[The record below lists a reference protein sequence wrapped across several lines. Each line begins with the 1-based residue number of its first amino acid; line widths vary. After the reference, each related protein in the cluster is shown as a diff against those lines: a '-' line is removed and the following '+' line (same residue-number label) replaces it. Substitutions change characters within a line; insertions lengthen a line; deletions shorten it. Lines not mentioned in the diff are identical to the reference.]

1 MTVHGE
7 FSAKKVTVF
16 VGETDRHHGH
26 AAYQAIVTM
35 LRDEGVSGVSVMRG
49 ILGYGES
56 GRTHSAHVL
65 DLADDLPICVVFVE
79 RPEVV
84 DRVLPRLGEI
94 IGSGLVTIEEVLA
107 IRYSAT

>member
-1 MTVHGE
+1 MDVHAE

-26 AAYQAIVTM
+26 STYHAIVSM
-35 LRDEGVSGVSVMRG
+35 LREEGVAGVSVTRG

-56 GRTHSAHVL
+56 GRTHSAHML
-65 DLADDLPICVVFVE
+65 DLADDLPICVVFVDSA
-79 RPEVV
+79 EVV
-84 DRVLPRLGEI
+84 ERVLPRLREI
-94 IGSGLVTIEEVLA
+94 VDTGLTTIEDVRA

>member
-1 MTVHGE
+1 MDVHAE

-26 AAYQAIVTM
+26 ATYQAIVSM
-35 LRDEGVSGVSVMRG
+35 LREEGVAGVSVTRG

-65 DLADDLPICVVFVE
+65 DLADDLPICVVFVDSA
-79 RPEVV
+79 EVV
-84 DRVLPRLGEI
+84 DRVVPRLEEI
-94 IGSGLVTIEEVLA
+94 VETGLTTIEDVRA

>member
-1 MTVHGE
+1 MDVRAE

-16 VGETDRHHGH
+16 VGETDRHQGH
-26 AAYQAIVTM
+26 ATYQAIVSM
-35 LRDEGVSGVSVMRG
+35 LREEGVAGVSVTRG

-65 DLADDLPICVVFVE
+65 DLADDLPICVVFVDSA
-79 RPEVV
+79 EVV
-84 DRVLPRLGEI
+84 DRVVPRLEEI
-94 IGSGLVTIEEVLA
+94 VETGLTTIEDVRA